1 MLYLGPKSFDNQA
14 ATLEQV
20 VLLTFGVMH
29 DKYFQS
35 KTVFAQKQRS
45 PKNFSEYGHIFTD
58 STTPYTTPRTIR
70 CSTAY
75 YTGNYTPHTSP
86 NYSIALLC

>member
-20 VLLTFGVMH
+20 LSFTFGVMR
-29 DKYFQS
+29 DKYFQL

-45 PKNFSEYGHIFTD
+45 PTRKFSEYGHIFTN
-58 STTPYTTPRTIR
+58 YHTIYY
-70 CSTAY
+70 TAY
-75 YTGNYTPHTSP
+75 NQMLHS
-86 NYSIALLC
+86 LLHW